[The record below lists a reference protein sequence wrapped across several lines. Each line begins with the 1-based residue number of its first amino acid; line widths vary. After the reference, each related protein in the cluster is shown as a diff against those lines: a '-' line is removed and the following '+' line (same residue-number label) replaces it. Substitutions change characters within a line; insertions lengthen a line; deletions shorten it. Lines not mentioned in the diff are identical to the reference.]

1 MYRNDSLLYVLTC
14 VRIISSK
21 RVHHVTTY
29 LIHGVPTRLSVSR
42 VENRIYMYHAA
53 PFYRSASNQEYFS
66 LPLFPS
72 CLAPSSSCSF
82 FILLLVN
89 FRCLSSFSLFDHSF
103 VIHPSVLSLYHLFF
117 FLIIYPLSLVS
128 PFYLITYL
136 FSTVDLFLSRRS
148 YFRVRFLPSPLATP
162 SFSRS
167 TPLFASPILLFSS
180 AFDLYLSFAFR
191 CLFSTLFFF
200 GFNSKVLALPFVI
213 LKHSFVDISNF
224 RYLFFSTGH
233 SCIYVL
239 SISFFF
245 SFYLIIL
252 FHHFLA
258 YISYLFDLFLYLFIF
273 FFVFF
278 IVKFFN
284 FLFLLLLKPL
294 VPYLIVLFFFFF
306 FEHFFTISFYSPF

>member
-103 VIHPSVLSLYHLFF
+103 VIHPSVLSLYH
-117 FLIIYPLSLVS
+117 
-128 PFYLITYL
+128 
-136 FSTVDLFLSRRS
+136 
-148 YFRVRFLPSPLATP
+148 
-162 SFSRS
+162 
-167 TPLFASPILLFSS
+167 
-180 AFDLYLSFAFR
+180 
-191 CLFSTLFFF
+191 
-200 GFNSKVLALPFVI
+200 
-213 LKHSFVDISNF
+213 
-224 RYLFFSTGH
+224 
-233 SCIYVL
+233 
-239 SISFFF
+239 
-245 SFYLIIL
+245 
-252 FHHFLA
+252 
-258 YISYLFDLFLYLFIF
+258 
-273 FFVFF
+273 
-278 IVKFFN
+278 
-284 FLFLLLLKPL
+284 
-294 VPYLIVLFFFFF
+294 FFFFNHLSTF
-306 FEHFFTISFYSPF
+306 SSFSFLSIYLSLLDRRSIFISPFIFSCTFPAFSSSHPFL

>member
-167 TPLFASPILLFSS
+167 TPLFASSILLLSS

-245 SFYLIIL
+245 
-252 FHHFLA
+252 
-258 YISYLFDLFLYLFIF
+258 LFI
-273 FFVFF
+273 
-278 IVKFFN
+278 
-284 FLFLLLLKPL
+284 
-294 VPYLIVLFFFFF
+294 
-306 FEHFFTISFYSPF
+306 

>member
-1 MYRNDSLLYVLTC
+1 MAFQRVYRFLVWKTEYICITQLHSIDLPATRSTSPFLCSPLVLLLL
-14 VRIISSK
+14 
-21 RVHHVTTY
+21 H
-29 LIHGVPTRLSVSR
+29 
-42 VENRIYMYHAA
+42 
-53 PFYRSASNQEYFS
+53 
-66 LPLFPS
+66 
-72 CLAPSSSCSF
+72 LAPSSSCSSLTF
-82 FILLLVN
+82 GVFLRFLYSIIRLSFIQA
-89 FRCLSSFSLFDHSF
+89 FSLCIIF
-103 VIHPSVLSLYHLFF
+103 FF

-167 TPLFASPILLFSS
+167 TPLFASSILLLSS